1 MAIALAT
8 QVVLMKAKVSPS
20 QAKSES
26 PHKPSHKRSGNGGK
40 QRTIQRK
47 IMDPKNVEE
56 ISTAPAADPTPAS
69 TAIPTYASSVASAAA
84 FTSAPAPNSAH
95 ALEDTTPAPRQKCK
109 SAVPQRV
116 PLGGTDSR
124 SWRISLAVDNKT
136 VPTCQAF
143 KTRMPKKN
151 SAKTK
156 NLCAAN
162 AIAYNLPRKAKL
174 KVNKNAVTVMPILET
189 SGEATEAN
197 SSVNVIDLEPEPET
211 VSKQVDNDSIPNA
224 LASSSVL
231 NCDNTANSII
241 HDAQI
246 DSVVDVVAASWAE
259 FDAESRNGQEF
270 GDIPDSLASELP
282 GSELSDS
289 TRIAQV
295 VKETPVSN
303 TIPSKSQGST
313 TAMERYL
320 TGIKGRHGFLKGST
334 TNLRSPSLFHKESK
348 NCFQVCHMISN

>member
-1 MAIALAT
+1 
-8 QVVLMKAKVSPS
+8 
-20 QAKSES
+20 
-26 PHKPSHKRSGNGGK
+26 
-40 QRTIQRK
+40 
-47 IMDPKNVEE
+47 
-56 ISTAPAADPTPAS
+56 
-69 TAIPTYASSVASAAA
+69 
-84 FTSAPAPNSAH
+84 
-95 ALEDTTPAPRQKCK
+95 
-109 SAVPQRV
+109 
-116 PLGGTDSR
+116 
-124 SWRISLAVDNKT
+124 
-136 VPTCQAF
+136 
-143 KTRMPKKN
+143 
-151 SAKTK
+151 
-156 NLCAAN
+156 
-162 AIAYNLPRKAKL
+162 
-174 KVNKNAVTVMPILET
+174 MPILET

-295 VKETPVSN
+295 VKETPGCLGSGTISNLTSLKIRIFASFAVSN

-334 TNLRSPSLFHKESK
+334 TNLRAFDSNLIVKLCDFSNES
-348 NCFQVCHMISN
+348 

>member
-1 MAIALAT
+1 
-8 QVVLMKAKVSPS
+8 
-20 QAKSES
+20 
-26 PHKPSHKRSGNGGK
+26 
-40 QRTIQRK
+40 
-47 IMDPKNVEE
+47 
-56 ISTAPAADPTPAS
+56 
-69 TAIPTYASSVASAAA
+69 
-84 FTSAPAPNSAH
+84 
-95 ALEDTTPAPRQKCK
+95 
-109 SAVPQRV
+109 
-116 PLGGTDSR
+116 
-124 SWRISLAVDNKT
+124 
-136 VPTCQAF
+136 
-143 KTRMPKKN
+143 
-151 SAKTK
+151 
-156 NLCAAN
+156 
-162 AIAYNLPRKAKL
+162 
-174 KVNKNAVTVMPILET
+174 
-189 SGEATEAN
+189 AN
-197 SSVNVIDLEPEPET
+197 SSANVIDLEPEPET

-231 NCDNTANSII
+231 NFDNTANSII

-295 VKETPVSN
+295 VKETPGKKGCLGSGTISNLTSLKIRIFASFAVSN

-334 TNLRSPSLFHKESK
+334 TNLRAFDSNLIVKLPYSQENLRRCIVRCLFVEEISSRISFTMDVVSTKYRMFPFSGITMHWIQNGQMNDLCLSLTHLKGPHTGENLFD
-348 NCFQVCHMISN
+348 